1 MSGRW
6 EQVAQTPLAKPQES
20 ADVAVIGGGPAG
32 LTAAARLRQLLP
44 GAKVVVLEREAKAGG
59 IPRHAFHQG
68 YGLRDLH
75 KSLTGP
81 AYAQRLADAAATA
94 GADLRLHTQVTGWS
108 ADGALE
114 LTSPAGVAHLYARA
128 VVLASGCRERPRSA
142 RLVAG
147 SRPRGVMNT
156 GTLQQLV
163 YLRGKAPGTR
173 ALVVGAEH
181 VAFSAV
187 ATLAHGGARTVAVTT
202 ELPRH
207 QSYGALRWAATARYA
222 TVPDIGTAV
231 APRPSPL
238 PKPPPVLAHTA
249 VMEIHGRERVTGVT
263 VLDLRSGESR
273 VIECDTVVF
282 TGDWLPD
289 HELAVS
295 AGLVLDAGT
304 RGPRVDG
311 ALRTEREGLF
321 AAGNVLHG
329 AETGDVAA
337 LSGRHV
343 ARTVTEFL
351 GGKPWPQAFVPIEC
365 EPPLH
370 WITPGAIEARL
381 TAAAEMLSERP
392 VVPPRGHYLLR
403 AHEELIDARLSIT
416 QNGLALGWVRV
427 PRVMPGRSASL
438 TTRWADS
445 VDPDGGPVV
454 IRVTKARLR

>member
-329 AETGDVAA
+329 AETGGGGGGGGGGAA
-337 LSGRHV
+337 
-343 ARTVTEFL
+343 
-351 GGKPWPQAFVPIEC
+351 
-365 EPPLH
+365 
-370 WITPGAIEARL
+370 
-381 TAAAEMLSERP
+381 RP
-392 VVPPRGHYLLR
+392 RRPHGH
-403 AHEELIDARLSIT
+403 
-416 QNGLALGWVRV
+416 RV
-427 PRVMPGRSASL
+427 PRWQTVAPGIRADRVRTTAALDHARGHRGATDSGRRDAERATGRATPRALPAACTRGADRCSSLDHTERASPRLGQGSPRDAGALRL
-438 TTRWADS
+438 TDDAL
-445 VDPDGGPVV
+445 G
-454 IRVTKARLR
+454 RLS